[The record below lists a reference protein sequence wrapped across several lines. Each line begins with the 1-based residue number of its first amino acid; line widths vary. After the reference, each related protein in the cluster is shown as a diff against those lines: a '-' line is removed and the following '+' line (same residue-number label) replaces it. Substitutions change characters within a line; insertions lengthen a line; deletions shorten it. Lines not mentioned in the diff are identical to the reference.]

1 MEENVERDCTKKGD
15 FNGRWG
21 ERQGRGHHMLG
32 GIYQLVC
39 TLHAAGRSGE
49 CPNVALASA
58 TEIHPD
64 WHRSFLS
71 LVHRGQFL
79 WSSSCSLKTWIMA
92 DALNKM
98 IDPCNLDSIEAEL

>member
-1 MEENVERDCTKKGD
+1 MEENVERDRTKKGD

-64 WHRSFLS
+64 RVGTDPFFHSCTVDSFSGHLP
-71 LVHRGQFL
+71 VV
-79 WSSSCSLKTWIMA
+79 
-92 DALNKM
+92 
-98 IDPCNLDSIEAEL
+98 